1 MNRVFL
7 TPAAVALCGASSLS
21 LAEPVSLADQVV
33 TATRTAQTAS
43 QSLAA
48 VSVIDREDIERSQAR
63 SVPELLRQVPGVS
76 LANNGGFGKNTTLFL
91 RGTESD
97 HVLVL
102 IDGIKVGS
110 ASAGLTAFQDLPVEL
125 IERIEVVRGP
135 RSSLYGSEAIGGVI
149 QIFTRRGDGQGAKPF
164 FSAGYG
170 THQTLE
176 GSAGVSGGAGNG
188 WYSLGVSSFDTAG
201 INTKRAGTA
210 GYEPDR
216 DGYRNLS
223 GNLRAAIA
231 STMAWNSTVPWSGPS
246 RTTTMTRSSA
256 TLVSIPTPTA
266 SRTWSAAVPA
276 SLRSIPGW

>member
-110 ASAGLTAFQDLPVEL
+110 ISAYASPPAPCATTPNAPSTTA
-125 IERIEVVRGP
+125 
-135 RSSLYGSEAIGGVI
+135 SSA
-149 QIFTRRGDGQGAKPF
+149 
-164 FSAGYG
+164 
-170 THQTLE
+170 
-176 GSAGVSGGAGNG
+176 
-188 WYSLGVSSFDTAG
+188 
-201 INTKRAGTA
+201 RAG
-210 GYEPDR
+210 
-216 DGYRNLS
+216 
-223 GNLRAAIA
+223 
-231 STMAWNSTVPWSGPS
+231 
-246 RTTTMTRSSA
+246 
-256 TLVSIPTPTA
+256 
-266 SRTWSAAVPA
+266 
-276 SLRSIPGW
+276 

>member
-33 TATRTAQTAS
+33 TATRTVQTAS

-135 RSSLYGSEAIGGVI
+135 RSI

-223 GNLRAAIA
+223 GNLRGGYRFD
-231 STMAWNSTVPWSGPS
+231 NGLELDG
-246 RTTTMTRSSA
+246 
-256 TLVSIPTPTA
+256 TLLRAKSHND
-266 SRTWSAAVPA
+266 

>member
-216 DGYRNLS
+216 
-223 GNLRAAIA
+223 
-231 STMAWNSTVPWSGPS
+231 
-246 RTTTMTRSSA
+246 
-256 TLVSIPTPTA
+256 
-266 SRTWSAAVPA
+266 
-276 SLRSIPGW
+276 